1 MKKEV
6 TTNITVCDDCGK
18 EDHFSMVECAVC
30 QKDYCGI
37 CKVKNTYLE
46 FKSLIDLPVP
56 SIGQEVKGV
65 VVGKCCDALRQKL
78 SISTSI
84 EPNPDPTVV

>member
-6 TTNITVCDDCGK
+6 TTEVTVCDDCGK

-30 QKDYCGI
+30 QKDYCGV

-46 FKSLIDLPVP
+46 FKSVIDLPVP
-56 SIGQEVKGV
+56 YVGQEVKGV
-65 VVGKCCDALRQKL
+65 VVGKCCDALRQEL

-84 EPNPDPTVV
+84 EQDNQDVV